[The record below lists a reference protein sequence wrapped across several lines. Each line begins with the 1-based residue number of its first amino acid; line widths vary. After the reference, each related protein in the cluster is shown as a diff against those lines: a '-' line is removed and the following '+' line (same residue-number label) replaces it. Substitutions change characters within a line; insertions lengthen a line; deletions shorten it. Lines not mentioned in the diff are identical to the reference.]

1 MKFFLLFFLLIFYA
15 MGFSQTDSLKKEINK
30 INKVTKP
37 IVKDTLNFIVDST
50 DTIQIKHKTDSL
62 LSVKKDSIGK
72 INKDTTVYNFL
83 LEFPLVNSNK
93 PEYMVTSF
101 KESNAKDFLFYLL
114 IGLVFLLALTQV
126 MFPRYFRNVFDI
138 FFQTNFRQRQT
149 KEQLTQENIASL
161 LLNILFVISAATF
174 VTLISDR
181 FIHSHI
187 SFWKIFLSALIVL
200 TGIYLCKMLF
210 TQFMGWVFNKK
221 EIAESYS
228 FIVFIINKIIGVTL
242 IPFCFL
248 LAYSTSELKHL
259 SYTISVMLICFL
271 FLFRFFNTYKNLS
284 GRLKINA
291 FHFFLYFCSVEILP
305 LLIIYKSLNDYV
317 SNGI

>member
-1 MKFFLLFFLLIFYA
+1 MFYVK
-15 MGFSQTDSLKKEINK
+15 GFSQTDSLKKETFK
-30 INKVTKP
+30 LNKVTKP
-37 IVKDTLNFIVDST
+37 IVKDTQNFIVDST
-50 DTIQIKHKTDSL
+50 KDTLQIKHKTDSL
-62 LSVKKDSIGK
+62 LSVKMDSVLK
-72 INKDTTVYNFL
+72 IKKDTTVYSFL
-83 LEFPLVNSNK
+83 LEFPLVKNNQ
-93 PEYMVTSF
+93 PEYMITSF
-101 KESNAKDFLFYLL
+101 KESAARDFLFYLL
-114 IGLVFLLALTQV
+114 LSLVFLLSLIQV

-161 LLNILFVISAATF
+161 LLNILFLISSATF

-187 SFWKIFLSALIVL
+187 SFWKIFLFSLIVL
-200 TGIYLCKMLF
+200 TSIYLCKMLF

-228 FIVFIINKIIGVTL
+228 FLVFIINKIIGVAL

-248 LAYSTSELKHL
+248 LAYSTNELKHL
-259 SYTISVMLICFL
+259 AYTISIMLICFL

-284 GRLKINA
+284 SRLKINA

-305 LLIIYKSLNDYV
+305 LLIIYKSLNNYV